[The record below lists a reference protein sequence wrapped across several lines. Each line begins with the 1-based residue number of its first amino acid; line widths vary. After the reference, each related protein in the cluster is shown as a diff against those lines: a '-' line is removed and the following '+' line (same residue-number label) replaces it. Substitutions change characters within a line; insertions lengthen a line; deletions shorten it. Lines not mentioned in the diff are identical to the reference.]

1 MLLTNRVTKPSWV
14 VGAIG
19 LLVGFFLSCGC
30 NGFKSRYA
38 MSDPVYAKKYAEG
51 AERGDLL
58 GKAKQAVDA
67 RHVAGLGGWFV
78 SGGTQ

>member
-1 MLLTNRVTKPSWV
+1 MLLTYRVTTLSWV
-14 VGAIG
+14 VATIG
-19 LLVGFFLSCGC
+19 LLVGRFLSCGC

-38 MSDPVYAKKYAEG
+38 MSDPVYATNYAEG
-51 AERGDLL
+51 AERGVLF